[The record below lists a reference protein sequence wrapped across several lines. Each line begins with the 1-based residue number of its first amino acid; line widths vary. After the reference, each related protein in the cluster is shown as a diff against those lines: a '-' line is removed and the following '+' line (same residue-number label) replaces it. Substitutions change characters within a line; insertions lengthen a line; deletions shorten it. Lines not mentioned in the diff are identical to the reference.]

1 MIKFTFSYKLK
12 LLISDDLTI
21 DTYTG
26 AIGTKLR
33 RNEFALRK
41 EATKFMKDGCCSSL
55 QAVLIIQTP
64 LQPAVVKQTLAQTT
78 PFQKDIQLIEC
89 YKFTTNV

>member
-12 LLISDDLTI
+12 LLISVDLII

-55 QAVLIIQTP
+55 HVVLIIQTP
-64 LQPAVVKQTLAQTT
+64 LQPGSSQTNTGSNYAISKRHT
-78 PFQKDIQLIEC
+78 I
-89 YKFTTNV
+89 N